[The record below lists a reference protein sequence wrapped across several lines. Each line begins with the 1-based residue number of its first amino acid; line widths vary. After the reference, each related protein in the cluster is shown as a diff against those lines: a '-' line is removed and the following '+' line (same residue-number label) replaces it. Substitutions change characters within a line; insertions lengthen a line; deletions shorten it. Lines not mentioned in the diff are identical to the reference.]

1 MKKIICLFFLPLL
14 AMAQHADFRTEEVKV
29 NELVAGTLY
38 SPQNAKKPPLL
49 ILLAGSG
56 PTDRNGNQ
64 PGVHNN
70 SLKMIAESAAKSG
83 IAVFSYDKRIL
94 AQMKNGTLDEKNLSF
109 EDFID
114 DAKQTISFFK
124 LKKSY
129 SKIVVGG
136 HSEGSLIGM
145 VAANGNADGFISIS
159 GGGRSIDKIITDQ
172 VVRQAPMMKDEIEQN
187 FAVLKSGKTFKLE
200 NPMLSSLFRESAQP
214 YLISWI
220 KYDPVVEIAKLK
232 VPVLIVNGTKD
243 LQVPDSEAQLLK
255 AAKPDSKIV
264 IIENM
269 NHVLKVIAGDETENA
284 AAYNNPDLPVS
295 ETLTTAVNQFIKT
308 I

>member
-1 MKKIICLFFLPLL
+1 MKKIFTLLFLPLL
-14 AMAQHADFRTEEVKV
+14 AVAQNQTFKTEELKV
-29 NELVAGTLY
+29 NDLIIGTLY
-38 SPQNAKKPPLL
+38 SPQNVKKPPLL

-56 PTDRNGNQ
+56 PTDRDGNQ
-64 PGVHNN
+64 PGVQNN

-83 IAVFSYDKRIL
+83 IAVYSYDKRIF
-94 AQMKNGTLDEKNLSF
+94 AQMKNGTLDEKTLSF
-109 EDFID
+109 EDFIT
-114 DAKQTISFFK
+114 DAKQAISYFR
-124 LKKSY
+124 LKKTY
-129 SKIVVGG
+129 SKIIVGG

-172 VVRQAPMMKDEIEQN
+172 VVNQAPMMKDEIEQN
-187 FAVLKSGKTFKLE
+187 FAMLKSGKTFKLE
-200 NPMLSSLFRESAQP
+200 NPMLASLFRESAQP

-232 VPVLIVNGTKD
+232 VPVLILNGTKD

-269 NHVLKVIAGDETENA
+269 NHVLKLIAGDETENT